1 MIILAVGLNHKTAPV
16 EVRERLAF
24 PPEALSPGLAALK
37 AYVAEGVILSTCN
50 RTEVYGLV
58 GHAPTGAANI
68 RRFLAD
74 FHRVPLAEFEPYLYT
89 LEHLAAVRHLFAV
102 ASGLDSMVL
111 GEHQILG
118 QVRQALEAARSAGTA
133 GPVLDGLFR
142 HAVHA
147 GKRARTETEVGKS
160 PVSVGSVAVA
170 LARQV
175 LGSLTG
181 RTVLVVGA
189 GKMGEATFR
198 ALREAG
204 ADRLLVVN
212 RTFSRAAALAAEL
225 GGQALAWRHLPVGL
239 EAADIVVTSA
249 GAVRPVIRPRLVS
262 AVLGRRGGRPL
273 VFIDIGVPRNVDP
286 AVRALPGAV
295 VYDIDDLEALC
306 AANRRGREQEVGRV
320 EAIIAEEVE
329 SFAEWWRGRQIL
341 PTILA
346 LRRRAEAIRDAELR
360 RAFRRLAGLSESEQ
374 AVVRAM
380 ADAIINK
387 LLHEPFARMKSSA
400 EAGYYAEMVRR
411 VFGLDEA
418 GLADLAGDDPVV
430 VEAGR
435 ADEN

>member
-24 PPEALSPGLAALK
+24 SSEALSSGLAALK
-37 AYVAEGVILSTCN
+37 GYVAEGVIVSTCN

-58 GHAPTGAANI
+58 GHPSTGAANI

-74 FHRVPLAEFEPYLYT
+74 FHRISPAEFEPYLYT
-89 LEHLAAVRHLFAV
+89 LEHLDAVRHLFAV

-118 QVRQALEAARSAGTA
+118 QVRQALEAARAAGIA
-133 GPVLDGLFR
+133 GPILDGLFR
-142 HAVHA
+142 HAVHV
-147 GKRARTETEVGKS
+147 GKRARAETEIGRS

-175 LGSLTG
+175 LGSLAG

-189 GKMGEATFR
+189 GKMGEATGR

-225 GGQALAWRHLPVGL
+225 GGQALAWRKLSAAL
-239 EAADIVVTSA
+239 EAADIAVMSA
-249 GAVRPVIRPRLVS
+249 GSGRPLIRPRLVGS
-262 AVLGRRGGRPL
+262 VLARRPDRPL
-273 VFIDIGVPRNVDP
+273 VFIDIAVPRNVDP
-286 AVRALPGAV
+286 AVRSLAGAV
-295 VYDIDDLEALC
+295 VYDIDDLQALC
-306 AANRRGREQEVGRV
+306 AANRRGREQEVARV

-329 SFAEWWRGRQIL
+329 SFTEWWRGRQVL

-346 LRRRAEAIRDAELR
+346 LRRRAEAIRDAELQR
-360 RAFRRLAGLSESEQ
+360 VFRRLDGLSEQEQ
-374 AVVRAM
+374 AAVRAM

-400 EAGYYAEMVRR
+400 EAGYYAEMVRY
-411 VFGLDEA
+411 VFGLDEVGA
-418 GLADLAGDDPVV
+418 EAPVGAA
-430 VEAGR
+430 ELGR
-435 ADEN
+435 IDEG

>member
-1 MIILAVGLNHKTAPV
+1 MIILTVGLSHKTAPV

-24 PPEALSPGLAALK
+24 PSEALSSGLAALK

-58 GHAPTGAANI
+58 GHASTGAASI

-74 FHRVPLAEFEPYLYT
+74 FHRVPQAEFEPYLYT

-118 QVRQALEAARSAGTA
+118 QVRQALDAARTDGTA

-142 HAVHA
+142 HAVHT
-147 GKRARTETEVGKS
+147 GKRARAETEIGRS
-160 PVSVGSVAVA
+160 PISVGSVAVA

-175 LGSLTG
+175 LGSLAG

-189 GKMGEATFR
+189 GKMGEVTFR

-212 RTFSRAAALAAEL
+212 RTFSRAAALAAQL
-225 GGQALAWRHLPVGL
+225 GGRALAWRNLSAGL

-249 GAVRPVIRPRLVS
+249 GSTRPLIRPRLVS
-262 AVLGRRGGRPL
+262 SVLSRRSGRPL
-273 VFIDIGVPRNVDP
+273 VFVDIAVPRNVDP
-286 AVRALPGAV
+286 AVRGLSGAV

-329 SFAEWWRGRQIL
+329 SFTEWWRGRQVL

-346 LRRRAEAIRDAELR
+346 LRRRAEAIREAELR
-360 RAFRRLAGLSESEQ
+360 RAFRRLGGLSE
-374 AVVRAM
+374 A
-380 ADAIINK
+380 
-387 LLHEPFARMKSSA
+387 
-400 EAGYYAEMVRR
+400 
-411 VFGLDEA
+411 
-418 GLADLAGDDPVV
+418 
-430 VEAGR
+430 
-435 ADEN
+435 

>member
-24 PPEALSPGLAALK
+24 PAEALSPGLAALK

-58 GHAPTGAANI
+58 GHVATGAASI

-74 FHRVPLAEFEPYLYT
+74 FHRVPQADFEPYLYT
-89 LEHLAAVRHLFAV
+89 LEHLEAVRHLFAV

-111 GEHQILG
+111 GEHQVLG
-118 QVRQALEAARSAGTA
+118 QVRQALEAARAAGTV
-133 GPVLDGLFR
+133 GPILDALFR
-142 HAVHA
+142 HAVHT
-147 GKRARTETEVGKS
+147 GKRARTETDIGKS
-160 PVSVGSVAVA
+160 PTSLGSVAVA

-175 LGSLTG
+175 LGSLSG

-189 GKMGEATFR
+189 GKMGEAAFR

-212 RTFSRAAALAAEL
+212 RTFGRAAALAAEL
-225 GGQALAWRHLPVGL
+225 GGRALAWGRLAAGL

-249 GAVRPVIRPRLVS
+249 GAMRPVIRPRLVR
-262 AVLGRRGGRPL
+262 AVLGRRPGRPL
-273 VFIDIGVPRNVDP
+273 VFIDIAVPRNVDP
-286 AVRALPGAV
+286 AVRGLPGAV
-295 VYDIDDLEALC
+295 VYDIDDLESLC

-320 EAIIAEEVE
+320 EAIVAEEVA
-329 SFAEWWRGRQIL
+329 SFTEWWRGRQIL

-346 LRRRAEAIRDAELR
+346 LRRRAEAIRDAEVRRALR
-360 RAFRRLAGLSESEQ
+360 RLGGLSEAEQ
-374 AVVRAM
+374 GVIRAM
-380 ADAIINK
+380 ADAIVNK
-387 LLHEPFARMKSSA
+387 LLHEPLARMKASA
-400 EAGYYAEMVRR
+400 DAGYYAEMVRQ
-411 VFGLDEA
+411 VFGLEEA
-418 GLADLAGDDPVV
+418 EGPASDPLLAVTNF
-430 VEAGR
+430 GR

>member
-1 MIILAVGLNHKTAPV
+1 
-16 EVRERLAF
+16 
-24 PPEALSPGLAALK
+24 
-37 AYVAEGVILSTCN
+37 
-50 RTEVYGLV
+50 
-58 GHAPTGAANI
+58 
-68 RRFLAD
+68 
-74 FHRVPLAEFEPYLYT
+74 
-89 LEHLAAVRHLFAV
+89 
-102 ASGLDSMVL
+102 MVL

-118 QVRQALEAARSAGTA
+118 AVRPALEAARSAGTA